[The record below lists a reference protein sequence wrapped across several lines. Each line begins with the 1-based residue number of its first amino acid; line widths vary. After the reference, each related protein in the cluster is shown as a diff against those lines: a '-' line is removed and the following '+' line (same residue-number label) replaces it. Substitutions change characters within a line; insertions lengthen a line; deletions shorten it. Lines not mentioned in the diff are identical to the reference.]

1 MCISYICFRYVFH
14 QFQLHFQRCVCRFR
28 NESQAV
34 TDTVNV
40 GINGQGWLSK
50 PHSLYHI
57 SRLSAYSR
65 KLSQVIRVVGN
76 LTIETLHQ
84 YFCHLTQVVCLGV
97 WIAHALYQLEDILPI
112 SLCHSLGRGVMAI
125 EFRRNH
131 IDSLVGT
138 LCTE

>member
-34 TDTVNV
+34 ADTVNV

-50 PHSLYHI
+50 PHGLYHI
-57 SRLSAYSR
+57 SRLSTYSR
-65 KLSQVIRVVGN
+65 KLGQVIRVVGN
-76 LTIETLHQ
+76 LAIETFHQ

-125 EFRRNH
+125 
-131 IDSLVGT
+131 
-138 LCTE
+138 

>member
-14 QFQLHFQRCVCRFR
+14 QFQLHFQWCVCRFR

-76 LTIETLHQ
+76 LAIETLHQ

-97 WIAHALYQLEDILPI
+97 GLRPRFFILKV
-112 SLCHSLGRGVMAI
+112 SNQYACANAGAGGL
-125 EFRRNH
+125 RR
-131 IDSLVGT
+131 LA
-138 LCTE
+138 